1 MSSCPDPGLNRSWN
15 LRLRNEDSDVSQPT
29 VGQTPELGQKQ
40 QHNCQVGLDE
50 PLGHGRQ
57 ISNTMHEQQQ
67 DRISGLM
74 LKRHRPLTMD
84 SMDSILQSQLS
95 RFYAAAI
102 QWTTSWYVQT
112 LYLDRRA
119 KMNHSLAP
127 CPAKRTWRAGTTTHG
142 YSMV

>member
-1 MSSCPDPGLNRSWN
+1 
-15 LRLRNEDSDVSQPT
+15 
-29 VGQTPELGQKQ
+29 
-40 QHNCQVGLDE
+40 
-50 PLGHGRQ
+50 
-57 ISNTMHEQQQ
+57 
-67 DRISGLM
+67 
-74 LKRHRPLTMD
+74 MD

-142 YSMV
+142 YSMVWSNVGKTIVNDPFGNGLYHP